1 MEPVNLKT
9 GMTHREAREF
19 IRNHFEEF
27 VNKKNVQVGNLNF
40 AADFVD
46 HGADVPPGMPPGP
59 AGAIAYVSEALQKFP
74 DLHVAIDDMIAEG
87 DRVVVRNHWTAT
99 DSQTGKK
106 LEFRGIVIWRISA
119 RQIVERWAYLEAP
132 HAAGG

>member
-1 MEPVNLKT
+1 MERVNPKT

-40 AADFVD
+40 AAGFVD

-59 AGAIAYVSEALQKFP
+59 AGAIAYVSGALQKFP
-74 DLHVAIDDMIAEG
+74 DLYVKIDDMIAEG

-106 LEFRGIVIWRISA
+106 LEFRGIVIWRIAA
-119 RQIVERWAYLEAP
+119 RRIAERWAYLEAP
-132 HAAGG
+132 HAV

>member
-9 GMTHREAREF
+9 GMTHRGARES
-19 IRNHFEEF
+19 IRDHFEEF

-46 HGADVPPGMPPGP
+46 HGADVPPGMPSGP

-74 DLHVAIDDMIAEG
+74 DLHVAIDDMIAED
-87 DRVVVRNHWTAT
+87 DRVVVRNHWAT

-106 LEFRGIVIWRISA
+106 LEFRGIVIWRIAA
-119 RQIVERWAYLEAP
+119 RPIVERWAYLEAP
-132 HAAGG
+132 PAAGG

>member
-1 MEPVNLKT
+1 MEPVNPKT

-19 IRNHFEEF
+19 IRNHFGEF

-46 HGADVPPGMPPGP
+46 HGADMPPGMPPGP
-59 AGAIAYVSEALQKFP
+59 AGAIAYVSGALQKFP
-74 DLHVAIDDMIAEG
+74 DLHVTIDDMIAED
-87 DRVVVRNHWTAT
+87 DRVVVWNHWTAT

-106 LEFRGIVIWRISA
+106 LEFRGIVIWRIAA
-119 RQIVERWAYLEAP
+119 RQIVER
-132 HAAGG
+132 

>member
-1 MEPVNLKT
+1 MQLVNPKT

-46 HGADVPPGMPPGP
+46 LGADVPPGP
-59 AGAIAYVSEALQKFP
+59 AGATAYVSRALQRFP
-74 DLHVAIDDMIAEG
+74 DLHVAIDDMIAED
-87 DRVVVRNHWTAT
+87 DRVVVRNRWTAT

-106 LEFRGIVIWRISA
+106 FEFRGIVIWRIAA

>member
-1 MEPVNLKT
+1 MEPVNPKT

-19 IRNHFEEF
+19 IRNHFGEF

-46 HGADVPPGMPPGP
+46 HGADLPPGMPPGP
-59 AGAIAYVSEALQKFP
+59 AGAIAYVSGALQKFP
-74 DLHVAIDDMIAEG
+74 DLHVAIDDMIAED

-106 LEFRGIVIWRISA
+106 LEFRGIVIWRIAA

>member
-1 MEPVNLKT
+1 
-9 GMTHREAREF
+9 MTHREAREF

-27 VNKKNVQVGNLNF
+27 VNKKNVQLGNLNF

-59 AGAIAYVSEALQKFP
+59 AGAIAYVSGALQEFP
-74 DLHVAIDDMIAEG
+74 DWYVKIDDMIAEG

-106 LEFRGIVIWRISA
+106 LEFRRIVIWRIVA

-132 HAAGG
+132 HACGWC